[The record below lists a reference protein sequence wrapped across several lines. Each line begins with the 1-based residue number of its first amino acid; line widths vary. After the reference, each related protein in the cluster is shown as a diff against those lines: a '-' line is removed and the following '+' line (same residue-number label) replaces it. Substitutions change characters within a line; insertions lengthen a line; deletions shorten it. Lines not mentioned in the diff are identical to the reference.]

1 MTIKDVEWNA
11 IKRALRKI
19 NDTHKDFIIL
29 DRGDHIIIIWILQ
42 SEWWGPE
49 IYTISRYIFR
59 DNVSYVRRLCD
70 GRVRFKQDNAS
81 YYYDKHNLKVRYK
94 YFE

>member
-1 MTIKDVEWNA
+1 MTITDVEWNA

-19 NDTHKDFIIL
+19 NEARQDYIIL
-29 DRGDHIIIIWILQ
+29 ERDDHVIIIWIHK
-42 SEWWGPE
+42 SWWWPE
-49 IYTISRYIFR
+49 IYTTSKYIFR

-81 YYYDKHNLKVRYK
+81 YYYDKHDLKVRYR
-94 YFE
+94 YL